1 MNSKHDMIEKL
12 MSSVNVVHGIYHA
25 NAVKTGA
32 AIIRVLVWK
41 TEHLQYF
48 TLKRKPAPSGP
59 VRRGSIE
66 RNDIRY
72 AAVGPSSR
80 APAPSCED
88 PSVTEGAGGVAD
100 GVIVAAGRGNQG
112 CAAGCC
118 SCILHA
124 ARQVIQEHL
133 RRVMLRRETRWSD
146 QRQSK

>member
-1 MNSKHDMIEKL
+1 MIKKL

-66 RNDIRY
+66 RNDIRC

-88 PSVTEGAGGVAD
+88 PSVMEGAGGVAD
-100 GVIVAAGRGNQG
+100 GIIV
-112 CAAGCC
+112 AAGCC